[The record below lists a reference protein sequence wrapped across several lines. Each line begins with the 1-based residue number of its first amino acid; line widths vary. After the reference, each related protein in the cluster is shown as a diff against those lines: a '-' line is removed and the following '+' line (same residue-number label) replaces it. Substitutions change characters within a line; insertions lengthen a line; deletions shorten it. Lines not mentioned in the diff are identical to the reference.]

1 MAEAAP
7 RRASMVRHAAGRA
20 QRARQR
26 CCRLPIAGD
35 PRLHGNPS
43 VMTPYSYP
51 RNTPKCHVLQ
61 TRTVEFAKANNLG
74 LSWVIARKA
83 EFGRGRPGVLAPQ
96 TVLRLG
102 KGRQSSDWRSGSGN
116 ELLASAC
123 CCTWFSA
130 SWVRRTPNVPSVQK
144 VFPRAL
150 RREGRLLRR
159 DESPLRSQGRAL
171 RREEWLLRQ
180 EGRFLQRVGRLLR

>member
-1 MAEAAP
+1 
-7 RRASMVRHAAGRA
+7 MVRHAAGRA

-26 CCRLPIAGD
+26 RCRLPIAGD

-74 LSWVIARKA
+74 LRWDIAKERNLAA
-83 EFGRGRPGVLAPQ
+83 EDQVFSLH
-96 TVLRLG
+96 
-102 KGRQSSDWRSGSGN
+102 RQSSDWREAGGPPTG
-116 ELLASAC
+116 EAAVEMMCLRARVVAHV
-123 CCTWFSA
+123 FSA

-144 VFPRAL
+144 VVPRAL

-159 DESPLRSQGRAL
+159 DESPLRSQGRPL

-180 EGRFLQRVGRLLR
+180 EGRFLQRGGRLLR